1 MKLITEHFDQ
11 ELEYITEGK
20 GGEKNMFIEGI
31 FLQSNMKNRNGRVYP
46 KPIMEKA
53 VQRYVDEQVSKGR
66 AVGELNHPEGP
77 TVNLD
82 KVSHLI
88 TELNWD
94 GDNVIGKAK
103 LLNTPM
109 GLIAKGLMEGG
120 VQLGVSSRG
129 MGSVIRGRDGSVTVG
144 DDFVLN
150 TVDIVQ
156 DPSAH
161 EAFVNGIMEGR
172 EWIFDEDLGV
182 WTQEVVE
189 EQAKFVKENYK
200 RIDTDTS
207 IKLFKDF
214 LNSIKV

>member
-88 TELNWD
+88 TELKWD

-172 EWIFDEDLGV
+172 EWIFDESLGI

-200 RIDTDTS
+200 RMDTDTS